1 MYDITAHKITPVTNS
16 GNATDPAIY
25 GKRIV
30 YTLNRPTSFGIGDI
44 YTYNMSTAKTTRITT
59 SNSAFSPFIYEDKIV
74 YADSQDS
81 ESGDERDIYLYDLSS
96 TVQDLPLAEFTANV
110 TLELHL

>member
-59 SNSAFSPFIYEDKIV
+59 SNSAFSPFIYEDKLYMQIV
-74 YADSQDS
+74 KIQSLVMK
-81 ESGDERDIYLYDLSS
+81 ETFIYMTSRQQYKICL
-96 TVQDLPLAEFTANV
+96 
-110 TLELHL
+110 